1 MPQTH
6 DVKIWPP
13 WDSHEPLPYP
23 NSTQI
28 DIHWQPVE
36 FYRSKKYEKGWGHT
50 LKEISRARD
59 GWLDDSLAGKDD
71 SLFVQGTLSINICID
86 VG

>member
-1 MPQTH
+1 M
-6 DVKIWPP
+6 
-13 WDSHEPLPYP
+13 
-23 NSTQI
+23 QI
-28 DIHWQPVE
+28 DIQWQPVE

-71 SLFVQGTLSINICID
+71 SLFVHGTLSINVCID